1 MFSSALNFLL
11 VTIFNLLTM
20 LFLLRFLLQL
30 FRAPFN
36 NPLAYMVVS
45 LTDFA
50 VKPVRRIIPSWG
62 KIDLSTLFLALL
74 AQFLLQLSLLW
85 LRDFPLSVAG
95 QSAWARPNRHELSRR
110 VAYYARCV
118 FLRHYVASDFKLGKP
133 AHTHCQCAQQS
144 HKANIGT
151 NSANIT
157 DGKRHRFFS
166 HRCADFFAN
175 AECFCDK
182 NTRNA
187 ITITF
192 LKFKLPI

>member
-95 QSAWARPNRHELSRR
+95 QSAWAGLIGMSFLGVLRTTLDVFFYAIMLQVILSWVNPHTPIASALNSLTRPILTPIQRILPMASGIDFSPIVALIFLQMLNVSVIKTLETQLLSL
-110 VAYYARCV
+110 
-118 FLRHYVASDFKLGKP
+118 F
-133 AHTHCQCAQQS
+133 
-144 HKANIGT
+144 
-151 NSANIT
+151 
-157 DGKRHRFFS
+157 
-166 HRCADFFAN
+166 
-175 AECFCDK
+175 
-182 NTRNA
+182 
-187 ITITF
+187 
-192 LKFKLPI
+192 